1 MRRAAGLV
9 AAAGGCLLLLAV
21 ALSQGAAGPV
31 EELGAYIDPRCTYL
45 PRSVCAGPGF
55 RHGDKLGV
63 GMAAFIARQERHWKR
78 PAGAWPEPGSA
89 QAVTV
94 GQPEKVVTYTR
105 AGPPWI
111 PQNILQAF
119 ARDGGDAQP
128 LRVTRSVHDQPAPGQ
143 PAPGHWVRV
152 PGHRVTIQRYQAPP
166 TVAVSSANG
175 SRRIVVSPG
184 QRIGTVDVPSA
195 GRGVVVARGGVPSP
209 AMAVPTRTPK
219 PHPPTPTGVP
229 RS

>member
-1 MRRAAGLV
+1 M
-9 AAAGGCLLLLAV
+9 
-21 ALSQGAAGPV
+21 

-63 GMAAFIARQERHWKR
+63 SMAAFIARQERHWKR
-78 PAGAWPEPGSA
+78 PVGAWPQPGSA
-89 QAVTV
+89 QAVHV
-94 GQPEKVVTYTR
+94 GQPEKVITYTR

-128 LRVTRSVHDQPAPGQ
+128 LRVKRRVVVHDQPE
-143 PAPGHWVRV
+143 PGHWVRV
-152 PGHRVTIQRYQAPP
+152 PGHRVTVQRYQAPP
-166 TVAVSSANG
+166 TVAVSSAKG

-184 QRIGTVDVPSA
+184 QRIGTVDVPSTG
-195 GRGVVVARGGVPSP
+195 GRSVVVARGGVPSP
-209 AMAVPTRTPK
+209 AMAVHYPK
-219 PHPPTPTGVP
+219 TEAPTPNF
-229 RS
+229 